1 MSTLHVYDSLTNLP
15 SPGSP
20 VRLQNSIPERMLE
33 FIFIRLKAEVL
44 KVKNSRTLVQI
55 GKETL
60 PASTD

>member
-20 VRLQNSIPERMLE
+20 VGLQNSIPERMFE
-33 FIFIRLKAEVL
+33 IISIRLKAEVL
-44 KVKNSRTLVQI
+44 KVKNYRTLFQI
-55 GKETL
+55 AKETL